1 MKKNKVSFYL
11 EKDVEIEIVRFVRGY
26 RGLSS
31 KNKRIR
37 DKKIKQVI
45 PDILT
50 MYLNG
55 LLNEQ

>member
-1 MKKNKVSFYL
+1 MKKTKVVFDL

-37 DKKIKQVI
+37 GKKVSQVI

-50 MYLNG
+50 KYLKE
-55 LLNEQ
+55 LLNE